1 MIYLDNNAT
10 TQIDPRVLE
19 AMLPYLSE
27 HYANPSASYH
37 AARVVKKAIET
48 AREQVAA
55 LLNCDPA
62 ELVFTSSGTES
73 NSAAIYSALTLDM
86 RRTHFVTSKS
96 EHSAVIE
103 LAKRWADTGHP
114 VTEVDVDHG
123 GRVSI
128 PELRGATKVGQT
140 AVVSV
145 MWANN
150 ETGVITPM
158 AEALDAAHQHG
169 ALFHTDA
176 VQAVGKVPISLR
188 DLSVDYLSLSGHKFH
203 APKGIGALFISKRVR
218 FKPWMLGGGQE
229 SGRRSGTENV
239 SGIVAMGAAA
249 DLMRQD
255 LADGA
260 EQRIGA
266 MRDAFEKQ
274 VIAAVPGTLV
284 NGDCNH
290 RLSTT
295 SSLCFP
301 GVDAAGMLILL
312 DERGICCTAGS
323 ACHTSA
329 LSPSY
334 VLDAMGCDEAHSR
347 STLRFSWSRL
357 NTMEETERAAA
368 IVIETVKKM
377 RSLRESSGPVLVS
390 SA

>member
-1 MIYLDNNAT
+1 MIYLDNNST

-27 HYANPSASYH
+27 HYANPSASYR

-48 AREQVAA
+48 AREQLAA
-55 LLNCDPA
+55 LLSCEPT

-73 NSAAIYSALTLDM
+73 NSAALFSALTLDV

-96 EHSAVIE
+96 EHSAVLE

-114 VTEVDVDHG
+114 VTEVDVDRG
-123 GRVSI
+123 GRVSVA
-128 PELRGATKVGQT
+128 ELRGATKMGQT

-176 VQAVGKVPISLR
+176 VQAVGKLPISLR

-203 APKGIGALFISKRVR
+203 APKGIGAIYISKRVR

-239 SGIVAMGAAA
+239 SGIVGMGAAA
-249 DLMRQD
+249 DLMRQE
-255 LADGA
+255 LANGG
-260 EQRIGA
+260 EQRIAA
-266 MRDAFEKQ
+266 MRDAFERI
-274 VIAAVPGTLV
+274 VIAALPGTLV

-312 DERGICCTAGS
+312 DEQGVCCTAGS
-323 ACHTSA
+323 ACHTAA

-334 VLDAMGCDEAHSR
+334 VLDAMGCDAAHSN
-347 STLRFSWSRL
+347 STLRFSWSRF

-368 IVIETVKKM
+368 IVIEGVNKM
-377 RSLRESSGPVLVS
+377 RSLQAGSGPVRVTTG
-390 SA
+390 